1 MSQSIKNDYNF
12 QSVHIDRRFYVIPD
26 SIVANKKGYLKVCDD
41 ALKNC
46 LTECVSMKTFYKKL
60 KEEEGKHERN

>member
-1 MSQSIKNDYNF
+1 M
-12 QSVHIDRRFYVIPD
+12 IPD

-46 LTECVSMKTFYKKL
+46 LAECVSMKAFYKKL
-60 KEEEGKHERN
+60 KEEAGKRERN

>member
-1 MSQSIKNDYNF
+1 M
-12 QSVHIDRRFYVIPD
+12 IPD

-46 LTECVSMKTFYKKL
+46 PAECVSMKAFYKKL
-60 KEEEGKHERN
+60 KEEAGKRERN